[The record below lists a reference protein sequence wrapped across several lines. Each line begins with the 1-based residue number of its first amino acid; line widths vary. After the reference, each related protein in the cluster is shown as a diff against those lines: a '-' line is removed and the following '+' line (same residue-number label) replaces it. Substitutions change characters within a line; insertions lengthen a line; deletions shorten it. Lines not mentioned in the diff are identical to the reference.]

1 MDRLRPLGRTG
12 LRVSP
17 LGLGTTKFGRNEEV
31 KYPREFDLPTDSEI
45 LALLECARLWGINLI
60 DTAPAYGTS
69 EERIGRL
76 LVEREDWVIAT
87 KVGETFDGG
96 RSRFDFSPEAIR
108 RSVEESLRRLRTDWL
123 DLVLLHSN
131 GDDLSIL
138 DRSDALETLE
148 SLRESGKIRAIG
160 ASTKTVA
167 GGLRATELCDVVML
181 SLSRADLSQRP
192 VVEAAHRA
200 RVGVLVKKPLASGH
214 DPDPALALAE
224 VAASPGL
231 TSIVVGTLSAEHLEQ
246 NARAVGLECS

>member
-1 MDRLRPLGRTG
+1 M
-12 LRVSP
+12 SP

-96 RSRFDFSPEAIR
+96 QSRFDFSPEAIR

-138 DRSDALETLE
+138 DRSDALETLD
-148 SLRESGKIRAIG
+148 SLREAGKIRAIG

-200 RVGVLVKKPLASGH
+200 RVGVLAKKPLASGH